1 MAKSGGGGARGFAN
15 RRGYSIRGATD
26 SQVARGY
33 RYRVVG
39 KGSRQGSFLARSL
52 RDIRNT
58 LWARENIPF

>member
-39 KGSRQGSFLARSL
+39 KGSRQGSFLAMRVL
-52 RDIRNT
+52 LPEHYVMDKF
-58 LWARENIPF
+58 L